1 VRVLFIH
8 QNFPAQFRHVA
19 QALAQRKGVEVIAL
33 TDSTNKQNLAAVKTG
48 RYATPKPPPD
58 GLTRA
63 ASTLVSRF
71 QRAEAVAVGLIELK
85 RRGFTPDVVVG
96 HPGWGEL
103 MLVKEIFPA
112 TAMISHAEFYYS
124 AEGGD
129 VGFDPEFPD
138 VTDALRITLKSK
150 NVPLVT
156 ALLDSDVAVAPT
168 AWQASRFPA
177 EFRGKIETIHEGI
190 RTDVVRPNPQAEFR
204 RGTGDRTF
212 RPGDEVI
219 TFVNRNLEPIRGVHI
234 FLRALP
240 TILAARPQAHA
251 VIVGGEGVSYG
262 AAAPKGQTWKAR
274 FLGEVQDRLP
284 MERVHFVGHIP
295 YPDFMALMQVSRL
308 HVYATYPF
316 VLSWSMLEAMSAGA
330 LVLGSATPPV
340 TEIIEHGK
348 SGLLYDFFDVEGLAT
363 GAIEALAHADRYAG
377 LREAA
382 RRTIADRYDLATR
395 CLPDWLA
402 LIDRAAGARSAAQPQ
417 PERTA

>member
-19 QALAQRKGVEVIAL
+19 QALARRKGVEVIAL
-33 TDSTNKQNLAAVKTG
+33 TDTSNKQNLASVKTG
-48 RYATPKPPPD
+48 RYVTPKPPPE

-63 ASTLVSRF
+63 ASTLVNRF

-138 VTDALRITLKSK
+138 VTDALRVTLKSK
-150 NVPLVT
+150 NVPMVT

-190 RTDVVRPNPQAEFR
+190 RSDVVRPIPQATFS
-204 RGTGDRTF
+204 RGIGDRTF
-212 RPGDEVI
+212 SSGDEVI

-240 TILAARPQAHA
+240 AILAARPNAHA

-262 AAAPKGQTWKAR
+262 AAAPQGETWKAR
-274 FLGEVQDRLP
+274 FLAEVQDRLP
-284 MERVHFVGHIP
+284 MERVHFVGNIP
-295 YPDFMALMQVSRL
+295 YAEFVALMQVSRL

-340 TEIIEHGK
+340 TEMIEHGRN
-348 SGLLYDFFDVEGLAT
+348 GLLFDFFDVDGLASS
-363 GAIEALAHADRYAG
+363 AIDALAHPGRYRD

-382 RRTIADRYDLATR
+382 RRMIVDRYDLATR
-395 CLPDWLA
+395 CQPDWLA
-402 LIDRAAGARSAAQPQ
+402 MIDRAAGARLAVQ
-417 PERTA
+417 T